1 MTREHRFSWPVRRL
15 ALLGL
20 AGVAVFG
27 AAIIALHLTGS
38 GVDWTSDYVSDLA
51 NQPFGWLFM
60 VGAFV
65 HGWGNLAL
73 TLALRGALRPGPL
86 RTWSVLL
93 FGLAAVGILLAAL
106 FPIEAPGQAPNLPGQ
121 IHRGAASLAFALELA
136 ALFVFSAAFRRQLD
150 WRRQRAAS
158 LVLSVIAATAVTAFV
173 IAIQLDIAPGL
184 AERVALAVFLVW
196 EVWACLQVIRP
207 HQKPEPDL
215 KHSYP

>member
-73 TLALRGALRPGPL
+73 TLARF
-86 RTWSVLL
+86 L
-93 FGLAAVGILLAAL
+93 FL
-106 FPIEAPGQAPNLPGQ
+106 
-121 IHRGAASLAFALELA
+121 
-136 ALFVFSAAFRRQLD
+136 
-150 WRRQRAAS
+150 S
-158 LVLSVIAATAVTAFV
+158 LVLALAMAC
-173 IAIQLDIAPGL
+173 LLAPGL
-184 AERVALAVFLVW
+184 WWRRRSS
-196 EVWACLQVIRP
+196 C
-207 HQKPEPDL
+207 KDL
-215 KHSYP
+215 

>member
-1 MTREHRFSWPVRRL
+1 M
-15 ALLGL
+15 
-20 AGVAVFG
+20 
-27 AAIIALHLTGS
+27 
-38 GVDWTSDYVSDLA
+38 
-51 NQPFGWLFM
+51 
-60 VGAFV
+60 
-65 HGWGNLAL
+65 
-73 TLALRGALRPGPL
+73 
-86 RTWSVLL
+86 
-93 FGLAAVGILLAAL
+93 

-196 EVWACLQVIRP
+196 EVWACLQIIRP
-207 HQKPEPDL
+207 QQKPEPDL